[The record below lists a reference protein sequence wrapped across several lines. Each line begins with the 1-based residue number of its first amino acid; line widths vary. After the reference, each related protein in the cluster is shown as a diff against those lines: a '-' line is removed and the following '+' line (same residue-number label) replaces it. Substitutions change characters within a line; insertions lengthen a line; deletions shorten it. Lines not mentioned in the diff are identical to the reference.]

1 MENMKQF
8 VRDFNRRQP
17 ISAMALS
24 YLFDKGA
31 QGILNATEE
40 EYSAG
45 IDRAIA
51 EAEANHHVY
60 FMTKDVAI
68 QIFRLA
74 KEFATVEPIDLVT
87 AIGNGVYNQK
97 YTEAIYGPEASEAV
111 EGKAVCPYCG
121 KNLFIVEDG
130 NIEDGSA
137 RYKCLSCEGTFNT
150 DEIVIQVG
158 EA

>member
-60 FMTKDVAI
+60 FMTK
-68 QIFRLA
+68 
-74 KEFATVEPIDLVT
+74 E
-87 AIGNGVYNQK
+87 
-97 YTEAIYGPEASEAV
+97 
-111 EGKAVCPYCG
+111 
-121 KNLFIVEDG
+121 NLFIVEDG